1 MHATKEATVYYPHC
15 EYCMYFLEKADVA
28 GMERG
33 CYTPTVNIPLTKPEV
48 ALLFLQAAVILNYLP
63 TLQSGINNTFNLCQF
78 SEQTQKPHANLIS
91 SKRHYLPGT
100 SRVSSKCLILRV
112 INPTKKITPFI

>member
-33 CYTPTVNIPLTKPEV
+33 CYIPTVNIPLTKPSSP
-48 ALLFLQAAVILNYLP
+48 LPAVNSNSQLP
-63 TLQSGINNTFNLCQF
+63 AHTA
-78 SEQTQKPHANLIS
+78 EWD
-91 SKRHYLPGT
+91 
-100 SRVSSKCLILRV
+100 
-112 INPTKKITPFI
+112 